1 MLALM
6 ATIEIG
12 EPAPELLLYGAD
24 EKPVSLSEIRG
35 GRPLV
40 ALFLRHFG

>member
-1 MLALM
+1 MLARM
-6 ATIEIG
+6 ANLEIG
-12 EPAPELLLYGAD
+12 GAAPDLLLCGAD
-24 EKPVSLSEIRG
+24 EKPVSLSDVRG